1 MKNFV
6 IIFVLILI
14 IFFFYKSDNNST
26 VNNTLNNADS
36 SFVCPTPEEFWQNYI
51 NMRDSSEKFSDYAK
65 QISAQCTGYFR
76 STSAPDCERLYSFT
90 NLYFTNKISRQ
101 EVLDLTQTL
110 NGKCKAQSDDIQS
123 MIMNKKCIYSMRE
136 HKCY

>member
-14 IFFFYKSDNNST
+14 IFFFYKSANNST

-65 QISAQCTGYFR
+65 SGFVLQIITAIAIFIIVPIFYPF
-76 STSAPDCERLYSFT
+76 
-90 NLYFTNKISRQ
+90 
-101 EVLDLTQTL
+101 
-110 NGKCKAQSDDIQS
+110 
-123 MIMNKKCIYSMRE
+123 
-136 HKCY
+136 